1 MPNSSLMKNNELGSG
16 ANNQFILATSTAVVI
31 VVCFTIWIFFRV
43 TVNKSGVLTAGI
55 KMITPL
61 EMYEGDEHGL

>member
-1 MPNSSLMKNNELGSG
+1 LQLQPQLLLLSVSLSG
-16 ANNQFILATSTAVVI
+16 
-31 VVCFTIWIFFRV
+31 IFFRV

-55 KMITPL
+55 KMLTPL